1 MNREAIV
8 RLLEQSGLEAYRE
21 SLESLIF
28 PTCQLRLQPDE
39 DPNLPVGCSK
49 VGGHP
54 DLPDDVEWPRWKH
67 YNQSFIAQMNMADL
81 PPELELPQEGLLTF
95 FYAVEAMYEDEEFYN
110 NPGTCSVI
118 YSTPERLGGLRRTS
132 SPGELDE
139 GAVLR
144 PNRIEFVPGLCVPA
158 AESAYLEKLGLGW
171 TENREDFEKYWSVF
185 LEKLHAQGPP
195 DDYIHRLLG
204 HPDQIQ
210 GDMQFYSEMIATGLS
225 YDSLREPA
233 SRSRMLP
240 SALRWRLL
248 LQIDSEEEKTGIMWG
263 DVGRIYYWIREEDL
277 AALRFDRVVCQMQCG

>member
-8 RLLEQSGLEAYRE
+8 RLLEESGLEAYRE
-21 SLESLIF
+21 SLASLIF
-28 PTCQLRLQPDE
+28 PTCQLRLQPE
-39 DPNLPVGCSK
+39 EGPNLPIGCSK

-81 PPELELPQEGLLTF
+81 PPELELPPEGLLTF

-118 YSTPERLGGLRRTS
+118 YSTPERLRGLRRTP

-158 AESAYLEKLGLGW
+158 AESAYLENQGLGW

-185 LEKLHAQGPP
+185 LEKLRVQGPP

-210 GDMQFYSEMIATGLS
+210 GDMQIYSEMIATGLS

-233 SRSRMLP
+233 SRSQSVRQCILNRGRFAPMGSVLADANR
-240 SALRWRLL
+240 SSRGAGH
-248 LQIDSEEEKTGIMWG
+248 IGS
-263 DVGRIYYWIREEDL
+263 DVL
-277 AALRFDRVVCQMQCG
+277 APCHS